1 MMGSVIPFTLCTWGD
16 TKDWRAPPFSH
27 KSRAGTLKGP
37 VYVKPSRVSSWGSPG
52 AYILEAGVHLH
63 SQA

>member
-1 MMGSVIPFTLCTWGD
+1 MHPHSHT
-16 TKDWRAPPFSH
+16 RAGQAV
-27 KSRAGTLKGP
+27 AGTLKGP

-52 AYILEAGVHLH
+52 AYILKAGVHLH